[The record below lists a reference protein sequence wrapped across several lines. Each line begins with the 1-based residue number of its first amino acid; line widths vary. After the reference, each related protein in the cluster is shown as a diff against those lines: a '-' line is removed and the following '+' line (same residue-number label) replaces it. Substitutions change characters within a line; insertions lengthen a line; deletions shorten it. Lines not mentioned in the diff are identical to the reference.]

1 VKFRQY
7 EKYQGTEMKQY
18 ISSIAGIISIAACF
32 LIATLGVINGVDPFV
47 CSYRAV
53 CGSVFVYCMM
63 TITLRI
69 VARIV
74 LEAIVES
81 KMSQEENAEEI

>member
-1 VKFRQY
+1 MRH
-7 EKYQGTEMKQY
+7 Y

-32 LIATLGVINGVDPFV
+32 LVAALGVFNGVDLFT

-53 CGSVFVYCMM
+53 CGAVFVYCVV
-63 TITLRI
+63 TIALRI

-74 LEAIVES
+74 LTAMVDGQ
-81 KMSQEENAEEI
+81 MRDNGNAEKE